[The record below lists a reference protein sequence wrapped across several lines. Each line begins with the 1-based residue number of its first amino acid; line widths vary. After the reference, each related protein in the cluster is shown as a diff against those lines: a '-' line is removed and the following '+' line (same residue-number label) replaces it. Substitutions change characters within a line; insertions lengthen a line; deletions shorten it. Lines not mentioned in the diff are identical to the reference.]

1 MSTTINESTADKPRL
16 LDPEQDLLRV
26 ENLKVGFGEKRDVTE
41 IVHGVSFSLAPGEC
55 LAIVGESGS
64 GKSVSARTLVGL
76 TGGKSHVSADR
87 MEFDGRDLL
96 SFKDRDWRGLRGK
109 DVGFIL
115 QDALVSLDQL
125 RPVGKE
131 IDEALKLHDYGSKA
145 ERHERVIE
153 LLDLVGVPE
162 PEVRAHMRP
171 YELSGGLRQR
181 ALIAS
186 AIAMDPKL
194 IIADEPT
201 TALDMTVQAQVL
213 EQLQAAKARG
223 KALIL
228 ISHDLAVVSQLADT
242 VAVMF
247 NGDILEYAPAAQLFS
262 RPEHEY
268 TQRLIEAIPSAE
280 SRGARLSPVERK
292 ASLGTARVYEDSD
305 APVLKAERL
314 FKHFRG
320 PDGVTRTVVN
330 DVSFELHQ
338 GETLGIVG
346 ESGSGKTTTAR
357 LALALLEVDGGGV
370 TLAGE
375 EWSGLPERERR
386 KRRADIS
393 VIYQDPLSS
402 FDPRWTVEQ
411 IMLDAL
417 GEGYDGK
424 AAKKARIAQLLEM
437 VGLESEHLVRRPLQ
451 LSGGQRQRVAI
462 ARALGPQ
469 PRVIVCDEPV
479 SALDVSI
486 QAQVLDL
493 LADLQDELNVSYL
506 FISHDLGVIHHISDR
521 VLVMCD
527 GKVVEFGD
535 ADDVLLRPHHPYT
548 KKLVESLP
556 ALERPEP
563 TGPRPFGRPPR
574 KGRPR
579 PAGAPSYNEE
589 LAA

>member
-1 MSTTINESTADKPRL
+1 MSTTATPSAAKPQL
-16 LDPEQDLLRV
+16 LDPEKDLLRV
-26 ENLKVGFGEKRDVTE
+26 ENLRVGFGDKRDLTE
-41 IVHGVSFSLAPGEC
+41 VVHGVSFSLAPGEC

-64 GKSVSARTLVGL
+64 GKSVTARTLVGL
-76 TGGKSHVSADR
+76 TGGRSHVSADR
-87 MEFDGRDLL
+87 MEFGGRDLL
-96 SFKDRDWRGLRGK
+96 AFKDRDWRGLRGR
-109 DVGFIL
+109 DIGFIL

-131 IDEALKLHDYGSKA
+131 IDEALRLHDWGSKA
-145 ERHERVIE
+145 ERAARVIE
-153 LLDLVGVPE
+153 LLELVGVPE
-162 PEVRAHMRP
+162 PEVRANQRP

-186 AIAMDPKL
+186 AIAMDPNL

-213 EQLQAAKARG
+213 DQLQAAKKRG

-242 VAVMF
+242 VAVM
-247 NGDILEYAPAAQLFS
+247 NGGHILEYAPASQIFA

-268 TQRLIEAIPSAE
+268 TKALIEAIPSAD
-280 SRGARLSPVERK
+280 SRGARLSPVKRI
-292 ASLGTARVYEDSD
+292 ASLGHARAYEASD
-305 APVLKAERL
+305 EPVLKAERL
-314 FKHFRG
+314 FKSFRG
-320 PDGVTRTVVN
+320 PDGVDRTVVN
-330 DVSFELHQ
+330 DVSFELRQ

-357 LALALLEVDGGGV
+357 LALALLDVDGGAV

-411 IMLDAL
+411 ILLDAL
-417 GEGYDGK
+417 GAGNGDK
-424 AAKKARIAQLLEM
+424 SARRARIAELLGM
-437 VGLESEHLVRRPLQ
+437 VSLETEHLGRRPLQ

-493 LADLQDELNVSYL
+493 LADLQAELGVSYL

-521 VLVMCD
+521 VLVMSD
-527 GKVVEFGD
+527 GRVVEFGD
-535 ADDVLLRPHHPYT
+535 ADDVLLRPQHPYT
-548 KKLVESLP
+548 QKLVASLP
-556 ALERPEP
+556 VLERPKP
-563 TGPRPFGRPPR
+563 TDPRPFGRPPR
-574 KGRPR
+574 SGRPPR
-579 PAGAPSYNEE
+579 TAGPSITEE

>member
-1 MSTTINESTADKPRL
+1 MTTTTTPSPAAPRL
-16 LDPEQDLLRV
+16 LDPESDLLRV
-26 ENLKVGFGEKRDVTE
+26 ENLRVGFGEKRSVTE
-41 IVHGVSFSLAPGEC
+41 VVHGVSFSLAPGEC

-87 MEFDGRDLL
+87 LEFDGRDLL
-96 SFKDRDWRGLRGK
+96 SFKDRQWRDLRGRE
-109 DVGFIL
+109 VGFIL

-131 IDEALKLHDYGSKA
+131 IDEALRLHGWGTRR
-145 ERHERVIE
+145 EREERVLE
-153 LLDLVGVPE
+153 LLELVGVPE
-162 PEVRAHMRP
+162 PAVRAKQRP

-186 AIAMDPKL
+186 AIAMDPRL

-223 KALIL
+223 KSLIL

-247 NGDILEYAPAAQLFS
+247 DGEILEYAPASQLFAN
-262 RPEHEY
+262 PEHSY
-268 TQRLIEAIPSAE
+268 TQRLIEAIPSAD
-280 SRGARLSPVERK
+280 SRGARLSPVERTG
-292 ASLGTARVYEDSD
+292 SLGHSRVYEKTDG
-305 APVLKAERL
+305 PVLKAERL
-314 FKHFRG
+314 FKSFRG
-320 PDGVTRTVVN
+320 PDGVHRTVVN
-330 DVSFELHQ
+330 DVSFELAQ

-357 LALALLEVDGGGV
+357 LALALLEADGGGV

-424 AAKKARIAQLLEM
+424 AACKARIAELLEM
-437 VGLESEHLVRRPLQ
+437 VGLELEHLARRPLQ

-493 LADLQDELNVSYL
+493 LADLQRELGVSYL

-521 VLVMCD
+521 VLVMSD

-548 KKLVESLP
+548 KKLVASLP
-556 ALERPEP
+556 VLERPEP
-563 TGPRPFGRPPR
+563 TGPRPFGRPP
-574 KGRPR
+574 KT
-579 PAGAPSYNEE
+579 AGPPITEE

>member
-1 MSTTINESTADKPRL
+1 MSTTANESTAAANAAGPQL
-16 LDPEQDLLRV
+16 VEPEADLLRV
-26 ENLKVGFGEKRDVTE
+26 ENLRVGFGEKRRVTE
-41 IVHGVSFSLAPGEC
+41 IVHGVSFSLRPGEC

-76 TGGKSHVSADR
+76 TGGKSHVSAGR
-87 MEFDGRDLL
+87 LEFDGQDLL
-96 SFKDRDWRGLRGK
+96 GFKDRQWRNLRGK

-131 IDEALKLHDYGSKA
+131 IEEALKLHDWGSKA
-145 ERHERVIE
+145 ERQERVIE
-153 LLDLVGVPE
+153 LMNLVGIPE
-162 PEVRAHMRP
+162 PEVRAKQRP

-213 EQLQAAKARG
+213 DQLQQAKARG
-223 KALIL
+223 KSLIL

-247 NGDILEYAPAAQLFS
+247 DGEILEYAPAAQLFS
-262 RPEHEY
+262 NPEHPY

-280 SRGARLSPVERK
+280 SRGARLSPTERR
-292 ASLGTARVYEDSD
+292 ASLGEARKYEDNG

-314 FKHFRG
+314 FKHYVG
-320 PDGVTRTVVN
+320 PDGVARTVVN
-330 DVSFELHQ
+330 DVSFELKQ

-357 LALALLEVDGGGV
+357 LALALVEADGGGV

-402 FDPRWTVEQ
+402 FDPRWSVEQ
-411 IMLDAL
+411 VMLDAL
-417 GEGYDGK
+417 GEGNGNR
-424 AAKKARIAQLLEM
+424 AARKARVVELLEM
-437 VGLESEHLVRRPLQ
+437 VGLEAEHLARRPLQ

-462 ARALGPQ
+462 ARALAPQ

-493 LADLQDELNVSYL
+493 LADLQRELNVSYL

-521 VLVMCD
+521 VLVMSD

-548 KKLVESLP
+548 RKLVASLP
-556 ALERPEP
+556 QLERPKP
-563 TGPRPFGRPPR
+563 TDPRPFGRPPR
-574 KGRPR
+574 A
-579 PAGAPSYNEE
+579 AGPTISEE

>member
-1 MSTTINESTADKPRL
+1 MSTTTTESKAGPRL
-16 LDPEQDLLRV
+16 LDPEKDLLRV
-26 ENLKVGFGEKRDVTE
+26 ENLRVGFGDRRKVTE
-41 IVHGVSFSLAPGEC
+41 VVHGASFSLAPGEC

-64 GKSVSARTLVGL
+64 GKSVTARTLVGL
-76 TGGKSHVSADR
+76 TGGKSHVSADLL
-87 MEFDGRDLL
+87 EFDGKDLQ

-131 IDEALKLHDYGSKA
+131 IDEALRLHDWGTRK
-145 ERHERVIE
+145 EREERVIE

-162 PEVRAHMRP
+162 PEVRAKQPP

-262 RPEHEY
+262 RPENPY
-268 TQRLIEAIPSAE
+268 TQRLIEAIPSAD
-280 SRGARLSPVERK
+280 SRGARLSPVVRSH
-292 ASLGTARVYEDSD
+292 SLGEARQYQATDT
-305 APVLKAERL
+305 PVLKAERL
-314 FKHFRG
+314 FKKFRG
-320 PDGVTRTVVN
+320 PDGVDRTVVD
-330 DVSFELHQ
+330 DVSFELKQ

-402 FDPRWTVEQ
+402 FDPRWSVEQ

-417 GEGYDGK
+417 GGGYDKK
-424 AAKKARIAQLLEM
+424 AGRKARIAELLEM
-437 VGLESEHLVRRPLQ
+437 VGLEPEHLSRRPLQ

-462 ARALGPQ
+462 ARALAPQ

-493 LADLQDELNVSYL
+493 LADLQKELNVSYL

-521 VLVMCD
+521 VLVMSE

-535 ADDVLLRPHHPYT
+535 ADDVLLRPNHPYT
-548 KKLVESLP
+548 QKLVASLP
-556 ALERPEP
+556 VLERPEP

-574 KGRPR
+574 A
-579 PAGAPSYNEE
+579 AGPSVTEE

>member
-1 MSTTINESTADKPRL
+1 MSTTNPVSDSKPHL

-26 ENLKVGFGEKRDVTE
+26 DNLHVGFGEKRDVTE
-41 IVHGVSFSLAPGEC
+41 VVHGVSFSLAPGEC

-64 GKSVSARTLVGL
+64 GKSVTARTLVGL
-76 TGGKSHVSADR
+76 TGGKSHVRADR
-87 MEFDGRDLL
+87 LEFDGRDLL

-131 IDEALKLHDYGSKA
+131 IDEALKLHDWGSKH
-145 ERHERVIE
+145 ERQERVIE
-153 LLDLVGVPE
+153 LMELVGIPE
-162 PEVRAHMRP
+162 PEVRAKQRP

-242 VAVMF
+242 VAVM
-247 NGDILEYAPAAQLFS
+247 NGGVLLEYAPAAQLFA

-268 TQRLIEAIPSAE
+268 TKALIEAIPSAD
-280 SRGARLSPVERK
+280 SRGERLSPVERR
-292 ASLGTARVYEDSD
+292 ASLGTARAYEASD

-314 FKHFRG
+314 FKSFRG
-320 PDGVTRTVVN
+320 PDGVDRTVVN
-330 DVSFELHQ
+330 DVSFQLAQ

-417 GEGYDGK
+417 NQGSGD
-424 AAKKARIAQLLEM
+424 KKARKGRIAELLEM
-437 VGLESEHLVRRPLQ
+437 VGLEAEHLARRPLQ

-462 ARALGPQ
+462 ARALAPQ

-493 LADLQDELNVSYL
+493 LADLQKELGVSYL

-548 KKLVESLP
+548 KKLVASLP
-556 ALERPEP
+556 VLERPEP

-574 KGRPR
+574 KGRPS
-579 PAGAPSYNEE
+579 PAGAPDYSEE